1 MRIAGFLEYAALVV
15 GGLGMLASH
24 TFDQPKGFQLSLSVI
39 GAGIVLGGLES
50 IFTGRS
56 GFRWAGDSGEAYAG
70 APAVVWG
77 LMLLTAGCAVIG
89 SAYLLAQGSWGSA
102 TDYLVRRP
110 GPALVV
116 AGLLLA
122 GAGFLLVLN
131 PRSRGGVVWT
141 LLVRVPKL
149 GVGVVLLNLGYM
161 GVVLGIWEWLD
172 PRGFGQVATTFSH
185 TYDLNAFGRSWRGW
199 FGLRG

>member
-15 GGLGMLASH
+15 GGLGMLASYA
-24 TFDQPKGFQLSLSVI
+24 FDQPGGFQLGLCVV

-50 IFTGRS
+50 IFTGRG

-89 SAYLLAQGSWGSA
+89 SAYVLAQGSWGST

-110 GPALVV
+110 GPALIVG
-116 AGLLLA
+116 GLLAA
-122 GAGFLLVLN
+122 GAGFLLLIN
-131 PRSRGGVVWT
+131 PRSHGVAWT
-141 LLVRVPKL
+141 LLVRVPKMVAGL
-149 GVGVVLLNLGYM
+149 ALLNLGYV

-172 PRGFGQVATTFSH
+172 PRGFDQVAAAFSH
-185 TYDLNAFGRSWRGW
+185 AYDLNALARSWRGW